1 MQGGLNWELIALVA
15 GGASAALI
23 AWDAAIRKGP
33 LSDTMKGILEIAWP
47 VLFIALM
54 GLLLKF
60 TDFAAV
66 LLLAGVVTGIIW
78 LVDARVLAPRR
89 GQEAAEPI
97 VVDMARAFF
106 PVIVVVFV
114 IRSFW
119 VEPFK
124 IPSGSMKPTLLVG
137 DFILVNKYTYGIRLP
152 VLNRKV
158 MEVGEV
164 KRGDV
169 VVFRYPV
176 DPSVDYIKRVVGL
189 PGDKVTYAGKAL
201 MINGQQVPV
210 QASGFYTDGELNYLR
225 LPTFSEKL
233 GERTHT
239 MMVVPP
245 EPPVNLSQVRQFP
258 HRENCEYNDGGFS
271 CTVPPG
277 HYFMMGDNRD
287 QSADSRYWGFV
298 PDDHVK
304 GRAFLV
310 WMNFGDFKRIGNEIA
325 RTKRSDLSRTLTRP
339 PGRSTT
345 PTESPGSNRRS
356 EARRYSPGPPPSR
369 PTCMRNRPRSSNTR
383 GKAPSKT
390 QMRLLESSRTAI
402 GGIWSSFPAGNWRV
416 ATRID
421 CSTHAG

>member
-23 AWDAAIRKGP
+23 AWDAAMRKGP
-33 LSDTMKGILEIAWP
+33 PSDTMKGILEIAWP

-78 LVDARVLAPRR
+78 LVDARALAPRR
-89 GQEAAEPI
+89 GKEAAEPI

-106 PVIVVVFV
+106 PVIVVVFL

-158 MEVGEV
+158 VELGEV

-169 VVFRYPV
+169 VVFRFPA
-176 DPSVDYIKRVVGL
+176 DPSVDYIKRIVGL
-189 PGDKVTYAGKAL
+189 PGDKVSYKGKL
-201 MINGQQVPV
+201 LSINDKPVPV
-210 QASGFYTDGELNYLR
+210 QPSGHYTDGELNYVR
-225 LPTFSEKL
+225 LPTFTEKL
-233 GERTHT
+233 GERVHT
-239 MMVVPP
+239 MMVVPS
-245 EPPVNLSQVRQFP
+245 EPVVNLSQVRQFP
-258 HRENCEYNDGGFS
+258 HRDNCEYNDDGFT
-271 CTVPPG
+271 CTVPAG
-277 HYFMMGDNRD
+277 HYFGLGDNRD

-298 PDDHVK
+298 PDDHIK

-310 WMNFGDFKRIGNEIA
+310 WMNFGDLKRIGN
-325 RTKRSDLSRTLTRP
+325 
-339 PGRSTT
+339 
-345 PTESPGSNRRS
+345 
-356 EARRYSPGPPPSR
+356 
-369 PTCMRNRPRSSNTR
+369 
-383 GKAPSKT
+383 
-390 QMRLLESSRTAI
+390 
-402 GGIWSSFPAGNWRV
+402 GI
-416 ATRID
+416 D
-421 CSTHAG
+421 

>member
-23 AWDAAIRKGP
+23 AWDAAMRKGP

-258 HRENCEYNDGGFS
+258 HRENCEYNDGGFT

-298 PDDHVK
+298 PDDHIK

-310 WMNFGDFKRIGNEIA
+310 WMNFGDFKRIGN
-325 RTKRSDLSRTLTRP
+325 
-339 PGRSTT
+339 
-345 PTESPGSNRRS
+345 
-356 EARRYSPGPPPSR
+356 
-369 PTCMRNRPRSSNTR
+369 
-383 GKAPSKT
+383 
-390 QMRLLESSRTAI
+390 
-402 GGIWSSFPAGNWRV
+402 GI
-416 ATRID
+416 D
-421 CSTHAG
+421 

>member
-1 MQGGLNWELIALVA
+1 MQDGLNWELIALVA
-15 GGASAALI
+15 GGASALLI
-23 AWDAAIRKGP
+23 GWDAAVRKGP
-33 LSDTMKGILEIAWP
+33 RPDALKGVLEIAWP

-66 LLLAGVVTGIIW
+66 LLLAAVATGLIL
-78 LVDARVLAPRR
+78 LVDRKALAPRR
-89 GQEAAEPI
+89 AADVPEPI

-106 PVIVVVFV
+106 PVIVVVFL

-158 MEVGEV
+158 VEVGEV

-169 VVFRYPV
+169 VVFRYPI

-189 PGDKVTYAGKAL
+189 PGDKVAYKGKL
-201 MINGQQVPV
+201 LSINGKLVSV
-210 QASGFYTDGELNYLR
+210 SASGYYTDAELNYVR
-225 LPTFSEKL
+225 LPTFNEKL
-233 GERTHT
+233 GEKAHA
-239 MMVVPP
+239 MMIVPP
-245 EPPVNLSQVRQFP
+245 EPVVNLSQVRQFP
-258 HRENCEYNDGGFS
+258 HRDDCEYNDDGFS

-298 PDDHVK
+298 PDDHIK

-310 WMNFGDFKRIGNEIA
+310 WMNFGNLKRIGN
-325 RTKRSDLSRTLTRP
+325 
-339 PGRSTT
+339 
-345 PTESPGSNRRS
+345 
-356 EARRYSPGPPPSR
+356 
-369 PTCMRNRPRSSNTR
+369 
-383 GKAPSKT
+383 
-390 QMRLLESSRTAI
+390 
-402 GGIWSSFPAGNWRV
+402 GI
-416 ATRID
+416 D
-421 CSTHAG
+421 